1 MWMLEELEEDYDFIL
16 AAPRSNEIIE
26 VNPSG
31 KVPALKDGDAVVT
44 DSIAICTYLADKH
57 GKLTFPAGTLDRA
70 RQDGF
75 TQMIVDE
82 IEGALWNWSK
92 NSYIYSDDIAV
103 PAIIPLCRMEFAR
116 AMKTLETRFGPG
128 PFLMGDVV
136 TVPDLIL
143 GHCAGWAAN
152 AKFAVPED
160 GSLGRYFDRVRS
172 RPAFK
177 RALERGKLETRDI

>member
-1 MWMLEELEEDYDFIL
+1 MWMLEELGEDYEFIL
-16 AAPRSNEIIE
+16 AAPRGKEIAA

-31 KVPALKDGDAVVT
+31 KVPALKDGETVLT

-57 GKLTFPAGTLDRA
+57 GELTFPAGTLDRA

-92 NSYIYSDDIAV
+92 NSYIYPDDVAV
-103 PAIIPLCRMEFAR
+103 PAIIPLCRAEFDR
-116 AMKTLETRFGPG
+116 AIKTLEFRFGAG
-128 PFLMGDVV
+128 PYLMGETV
-136 TVPDLIL
+136 TVPDILL

-152 AKFAVPED
+152 ANFAVPED
-160 GSLGRYFDRVRS
+160 GPLGRYFDRVRS

-177 RALERGKLETRDI
+177 RALERGNLETQNI